1 MTHARHVHPRPGR
14 RARPRLALG
23 AAGVAVL
30 SVLAVA
36 TVVTRSPAST
46 PECATASRPLRVV
59 AAPEIAPVVAKV
71 AAIGAPSGDGG
82 SSGHGGS
89 SSVDASCGRTVVVAA
104 DPATVAAELSQTA
117 TDRPDVWIPDSSTWT
132 ERPTTPG
139 TGVPVDNPSVA
150 HSPLVLA
157 VPQAVARAAHHGS
170 GPVTVADLVT
180 RAAAGDTVPWAVGD
194 PSRTSA
200 GVGAVVEL
208 RAEVATRAHAD
219 ALLTTVFQGAR
230 RDLTPGTAAS
240 LATVGSQQIAVPVAE
255 QILYAHNAAHPA
267 DRLVAAYPTHERFS
281 LDYPFVV
288 LAADGARRAQAA
300 DLLAE
305 LHSGLGRNL
314 LADAGFRTTSGAA
327 TGPLTTAWGITA
339 TEPGTAPTPA
349 GPTVTEAVDA
359 FRAVTLGS
367 KLLVVIDVSGSMA
380 YPVPGAPGATRLDL
394 ALEAAVNGLALYPD
408 ATKVALWTFSTGLTP
423 TTDYKAL
430 VPYTSLG
437 RSADGST
444 GRQRL
449 AQALQRITV
458 KAHGD
463 TGLYDTVLAA
473 VRSARRAWDPN
484 RANSVVVITDG
495 ANDDPHG
502 ISLPTLLRTLRAEN
516 DPARPVRVYSI
527 AYGPSGDLS
536 ALTAISKAV
545 GGRAYP
551 ARDPRTIGAVL
562 QDAIGRRA

>member
-1 MTHARHVHPRPGR
+1 MTHHARHVRPGLRGR
-14 RARPRLALG
+14 RSQLVLA

-30 SVLAVA
+30 SVLAIA
-36 TVVTRSPAST
+36 TFVTRSPAST
-46 PECATASRPLRVV
+46 PECATAAQPLRVV

-71 AAIGAPSGDGG
+71 AGIGSASGE
-82 SSGHGGS
+82 ST
-89 SSVDASCGRTVVVAA
+89 SCARTVVLAA
-104 DPATVAAELSQTA
+104 DPATVAASLSQTA

-150 HSPLVLA
+150 SSPLVLA
-157 VPQAVARAAHHGS
+157 IPPALARSAHRGS
-170 GPVTVADLVT
+170 GPVSVADLVT
-180 RAAAGDTVPWAVGD
+180 RAASGDLAPWAIGD
-194 PSRTSA
+194 PRRTSA
-200 GVGAVVEL
+200 GVGAVLEL
-208 RAEVATRAHAD
+208 RAEVATRPHAD

-230 RDLTPGTAAS
+230 RDLTPGTSAS
-240 LATVGSQQIAVPVAE
+240 LTAIGSQPLAVPVPE
-255 QILYAHNAAHPA
+255 QVLYAHNVARPA
-267 DRLVAAYPTHERFS
+267 DRLVAAYATRGRFS
-281 LDYPFVV
+281 FDYPFVV

-300 DLLAE
+300 GLLAQ
-305 LHSGLGRNL
+305 LHSALGRNL
-314 LADAGFRTTSGAA
+314 LADSGFRTTSGTAS
-327 TGPLTTAWGITA
+327 GPLTKAWGIAA
-339 TEPGTAPTPA
+339 TEPGAAAVPA
-349 GPTVTEAVDA
+349 GATVTAAVDA

-367 KLLVVIDVSGSMA
+367 KLLVVVDVSGSMA
-380 YPVPGAPGATRLDL
+380 KTVPAAHGATRLDL

-408 ATKVALWTFSTGLTP
+408 PTVVGLWTFSTALTP
-423 TTDYKAL
+423 TTDYRSL

-437 RSADGST
+437 RAPDGST

-458 KAHGD
+458 DPHGY

-473 VRSARRAWDPN
+473 VRTARRAWDPD

-495 ANDDPHG
+495 ANYDRHG
-502 ISLPTLLRTLRAEN
+502 ISLATLLRTLRAEN

-527 AYGPSGDLS
+527 AYGPTGDLP
-536 ALTAISKAV
+536 ALSAISAAA